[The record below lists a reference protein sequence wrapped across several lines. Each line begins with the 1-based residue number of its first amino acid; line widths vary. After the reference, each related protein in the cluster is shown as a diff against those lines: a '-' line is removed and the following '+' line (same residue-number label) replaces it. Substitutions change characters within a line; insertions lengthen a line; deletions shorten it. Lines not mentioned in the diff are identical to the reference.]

1 MAAAVVRAA
10 KGRLTSELRY
20 RRYRIDPADAGL
32 WANVTYRPQS
42 IWVGCSV
49 AWVRKF
55 NAPTGGRP
63 SARVAQKQVH
73 RLLVVVLTL
82 TVALAAYVMRSA
94 RERQLLDAASGEML
108 ADVAA
113 FGSAVDA
120 DAEGLSRALTVLAR
134 ADDVLAPFAARD
146 RDATL
151 AAAAPLF
158 AELKAANAITH
169 MYFIEPDGRVLL
181 RAHKPEQHGDVL
193 ERATFRGAAR
203 TGRITHGIEL
213 GKNFFSLR
221 SVRPVSYGGA
231 QIGYLEVAEEI
242 DHLFERTKAVTGEE
256 VALLLRADY
265 LRAKGTDAKTE
276 RVGEF
281 ALLEATD
288 RALARISRGWS
299 ASRTARGAGRAAVP
313 ARRRLVRR
321 GDRAAAR
328 RGRNVAGVLFFF
340 RDATELH
347 AAAVR
352 DGWTTIGLFAVMM
365 AVAGIVLYGALRRS
379 LVALRDA
386 VAVSARMA
394 AGDLA
399 VEIDAQ
405 RLDEA
410 GQVLAA
416 MRDTVDQLRSAVGQ
430 VRDAADGVA
439 GAATSCAG
447 ARSSSPDHLRAGCG
461 GRGGGGVGRGDLGDD
476 PRDGGGCGRGGTGG
490 ARSGLVGGGGRP
502 RGRRDGRRHAPDRGE
517 DRHRGGDRVP
527 DELLALNAAIEAARA
542 GEHGRVAVV
551 AAEVRSLAE
560 RSRGARSRSASCRAP
575 RSASRDA
582 GGGRARRAR
591 APVTRTAQQ
600 VRDIAATTRS
610 RRARRRSAA
619 RSRASAQECST
630 RAPRRRSRPP
640 RTISTTAPR
649 RCRRRSRSSS
659 SAPGRLPCA
668 PTPPRPRGG
677 LSRSGGLGLGDLRRS
692 GWRGGGDDEPQPRSA
707 GLDVDA
713 DHAAVVQLAE
723 QDLLGERLLH
733 LVLDEPRHRPRA
745 QLPVEA
751 VLGEPGAPPRA

>member
-1 MAAAVVRAA
+1 VHA
-10 KGRLTSELRY
+10 SLRS
-20 RRYRIDPADAGL
+20 RFI
-32 WANVTYRPQS
+32 VS
-42 IWVGCSV
+42 
-49 AWVRKF
+49 
-55 NAPTGGRP
+55 
-63 SARVAQKQVH
+63 
-73 RLLVVVLTL
+73 LVVVLTL

-288 RALARISRGWS
+288 RALARDLAGMVGLEDGLEAPVARLF
-299 ASRTARGAGRAAVP
+299 RRGAAWYVAGIGPLRDAD
-313 ARRRLVRR
+313 
-321 GDRAAAR
+321 G
-328 RGRNVAGVLFFF
+328 NVAGVLFFF

-439 GAATSCAG
+439 GGSDKLRGGAELISRTTSEQAAAAEEAAASVEEISATIHAT
-447 ARSSSPDHLRAGCG
+447 AADADVAERAALAAASSAEEG
-461 GRGGGGVGRGDLGDD
+461 GRAVAETVVAMRQIAEKIGIVEEIAYQ
-476 PRDGGGCGRGGTGG
+476 TN
-490 ARSGLVGGGGRP
+490 
-502 RGRRDGRRHAPDRGE
+502 
-517 DRHRGGDRVP
+517 
-527 DELLALNAAIEAARA
+527 LLALNAAIEAARA
-542 GEHGRVAVV
+542 GEHGKGFAVV

-560 RSRGARSRSASCRAP
+560 RSRGAALEIGELSGSTVGVATRAGEVLGALVP
-575 RSASRDA
+575 DIR
-582 GGGRARRAR
+582 
-591 APVTRTAQQ
+591 RTAQQ
-600 VRDIAATTRS
+600 VRDM
-610 RRARRRSAA
+610 
-619 RSRASAQECST
+619 ASAT
-630 RAPRRRSRPP
+630 RALATGAAQISGAVQGLSAGVQHTAGAAQEIEATAHDLDDRAAALQAAIAFFKLGAGTAPGALPPRRDR
-640 RTISTTAPR
+640 
-649 RCRRRSRSSS
+649 
-659 SAPGRLPCA
+659 
-668 PTPPRPRGG
+668 
-677 LSRSGGLGLGDLRRS
+677 
-692 GWRGGGDDEPQPRSA
+692 
-707 GLDVDA
+707 
-713 DHAAVVQLAE
+713 AAA
-723 QDLLGERLLH
+723 
-733 LVLDEPRHRPRA
+733 
-745 QLPVEA
+745 
-751 VLGEPGAPPRA
+751 